1 MVLPVSRNDAVFTPD
16 AAQPPTANAAAH
28 AHDWLGLKG
37 SRVLVAGAG
46 GIGGACIAEFRAAG
60 ARVLAVD
67 SNGARLAALG
77 GGVETA
83 QLDLTSTEGCEQAV
97 AAAQERLGGLDV
109 LVHSVGVNHRVP
121 ILETADEDW
130 DRVLDLNL
138 TSAFR
143 LGRAAGR
150 VMVEAGL
157 GRQIY
162 CSSVSGLLAHPDHGP
177 YAASKGG
184 INQLVRV
191 MAREWASRGV
201 TVNAIAPG
209 YVDTELTRAHL
220 DGPGVREHYTSMVP
234 AGRLG
239 TVHDLTGPVLY
250 LASRQAAFVTGHV
263 LYVDGGRTLV

>member
-1 MVLPVSRNDAVFTPD
+1 MAPVN
-16 AAQPPTANAAAH
+16 
-28 AHDWLGLKG
+28 DWLGLSG
-37 SRVLVAGAG
+37 ARVLVAGAG
-46 GIGGACIAEFRAAG
+46 GIGSACIEEIVAAG

-67 SNGARLAALG
+67 RDDSRLAALG
-77 GGVETA
+77 QGVATEQA
-83 QLDLTSTEGCEQAV
+83 DLTSTQGCEDAV
-97 AAAQERLGGLDV
+97 AAAQEGLGGLDV
-109 LVHSVGVNHRVP
+109 LVHSIGVNHRVP

-130 DRVLDLNL
+130 NRILELNL

-150 VMVEAGL
+150 VMVEAGF

-162 CSSVSGLLAHPDHGP
+162 CSSVSGILAHPDHGP

-209 YVDTELTRAHL
+209 YVDTDLTRTHL
-220 DGPGVREHYTSMVP
+220 DRPGVRDHYTSMVP

-239 TVHDLTGPVLY
+239 TVNDLTGPVLY

-263 LYVDGGRTLV
+263 MYVDGGRTLV

>member
-1 MVLPVSRNDAVFTPD
+1 MN
-16 AAQPPTANAAAH
+16 
-28 AHDWLGLKG
+28 DWLGLG
-37 SRVLVAGAG
+37 GARVLVAGAG
-46 GIGGACIAEFRAAG
+46 GIGSACIEEFVAAG
-60 ARVLAVD
+60 ANVLAVD
-67 SNGARLAALG
+67 RDGARLAALG
-77 GGVETA
+77 QGAATERF
-83 QLDLTSTEGCEQAV
+83 DLTSTEGCEAAV

-109 LVHSVGVNHRVP
+109 LVHSIGVNHRVP

-130 DRVLDLNL
+130 NRILELNL

-150 VMVEAGL
+150 VMVEAGF

-162 CSSVSGLLAHPDHGP
+162 CSSVSGILAHPDHGP

-220 DGPGVREHYTSMVP
+220 DRPGVRDHYTSMVP

-239 TVHDLTGPVLY
+239 TVNDLTGPVLF